1 MEKIFVEENG
11 RYCIDCT
18 NALWATDQMN
28 IEYHKAGIH
37 ISDVD
42 FVMENITHIFLVEY
56 KNAMIS
62 GASNPAAFNPM
73 ADKRI
78 LTATRKFY
86 DSLHFLHLL
95 GKDKPIQYIY
105 VLEYPNG
112 DTTTRKRLRNR
123 LRTELP
129 FVLQEN
135 IGNGKKLIDKVDVV
149 SIKEW
154 NENEVYGQYPIIMLE
169 NNSCSTS

>member
-1 MEKIFVEENG
+1 M
-11 RYCIDCT
+11 
-18 NALWATDQMN
+18 
-28 IEYHKAGIH
+28 
-37 ISDVD
+37 
-42 FVMENITHIFLVEY
+42 
-56 KNAMIS
+56 
-62 GASNPAAFNPM
+62 
-73 ADKRI
+73 
-78 LTATRKFY
+78 
-86 DSLHFLHLL
+86 
-95 GKDKPIQYIY
+95 
-105 VLEYPNG
+105 
-112 DTTTRKRLRNR
+112 RNR